1 MTGIAGVPASIL
13 PPVGGDAGASSEV
26 KRSQDAGTSSELKRS
41 QMERAYQQESNSS
54 GKAEPVSAGNLE
66 KMVKDANQSLSAI
79 TSLHISLDR
88 ENNQMVVQV
97 IDKANDNKIIRQFP
111 SEHVM
116 ELSKRIDALREL
128 KGFLFNTKA

>member
-1 MTGIAGVPASIL
+1 MTGIAGMPASI
-13 PPVGGDAGASSEV
+13 PPPTGGEAGGSSEI
-26 KRSQDAGTSSELKRS
+26 KRTQA
-41 QMERAYQQESNSS
+41 ERAYQHEASPPS
-54 GKAEPVSAGNLE
+54 GKTEPVSAGNLE

-111 SEHVM
+111 SEHVL